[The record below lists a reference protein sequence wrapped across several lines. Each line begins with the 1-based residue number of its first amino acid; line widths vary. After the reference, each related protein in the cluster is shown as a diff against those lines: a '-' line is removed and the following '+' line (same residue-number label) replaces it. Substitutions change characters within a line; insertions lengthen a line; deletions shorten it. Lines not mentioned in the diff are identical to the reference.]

1 MIDHEEK
8 LEEITDGINEVKK
21 AFTNLKTHVKNEK
34 DLPHVSLSDIEKR
47 GSDTIVDLESHDG
60 FIEFKTLVEQQ
71 LKAAGFGNLKVTDSE
86 EDAGLNPRIKY
97 ITQSREHPWVK
108 LEVTISMQNGYTVEP
123 YIEVQHRYDN
133 SGYGDSE

>member
-1 MIDHEEK
+1 MTDHEEK

-21 AFTNLKTHVKNEK
+21 AFTNLKENVKDEE

-71 LKAAGFGNLKVTDSE
+71 LKAAGFGKLEVVDSE
-86 EDAGLNPRIKY
+86 EDVGLNPRIEY
-97 ITQSREHPWVK
+97 VTQSEEHPWVK
-108 LEVTISMQNGYTVEP
+108 LEVTISMENGYTVEP
-123 YIEVQHRYDN
+123 YIQVQHRY
-133 SGYGDSE
+133 SDSE